1 MTMLKL
7 QRNSTSCT
15 VKLVQHLSC
24 VKYVQKMIKISELN
38 HVVIWCVIAVWTIG
52 KRLVE
57 MAVLSVVKKLRIS
70 RGLLWIHLCHYQS
83 LKKTWQSS
91 LMIVIQKKMM
101 SLRCVY
107 NPLNIYS
114 LQKKFIR
121 MLSVSFIIRILILTS
136 RELILPALTVTVRLT
151 AD

>member
-1 MTMLKL
+1 
-7 QRNSTSCT
+7 
-15 VKLVQHLSC
+15 
-24 VKYVQKMIKISELN
+24 
-38 HVVIWCVIAVWTIG
+38 
-52 KRLVE
+52 
-57 MAVLSVVKKLRIS
+57 
-70 RGLLWIHLCHYQS
+70 
-83 LKKTWQSS
+83 
-91 LMIVIQKKMM
+91 MIVIQKKMM

-136 RELILPALTVTVRLT
+136 RELILPALTVTVTVRLT